1 MNKGKLVVVS
11 GPSGCGK
18 GTVLKEVLKSRDN
31 IFYSV
36 SATTRKPREGEI
48 NGVHYFFI
56 TKEEFLSEIE
66 AGGML
71 EYAEYVGN
79 FYGTPKKKV
88 EEELEKGNDVI
99 LEIETKGAEKIRKA
113 VPEALFIFI
122 LPPSV
127 EELASRLKG
136 RGTESEEVIK
146 ERLETAKTELASK
159 SEYDYIVINDEVKR
173 ASEEILEIIN
183 NSKN

>member
-18 GTVLKEVLKSRDN
+18 GTVLKEVLGSDDN

-36 SATTRKPREGEI
+36 SATTRNPREGEI

-56 TKEEFLSEIE
+56 TKDEFLSEI
-66 AGGML
+66 ASGGML

-79 FYGTPKKKV
+79 FYGTPKRKV
-88 EEELEKGNDVI
+88 EEELEKGKDVI
-99 LEIETKGAEKIRKA
+99 LEIETEGAKKIRKT

-122 LPPSV
+122 APPSV

-136 RGTESEEVIK
+136 RGTEPEEVINK
-146 ERLETAKTELASK
+146 RLETAMAELALK
-159 SEYDYIVINDEVKR
+159 SDYDFIVINDEVKR
-173 ASEEILEIIN
+173 ASEEILEIIKK
-183 NSKN
+183 SKL